1 MPHSYLCCL
10 QYRARWRWE
19 GVFKGRWGP
28 SKSFALSILL
38 SLLLSTQEVP
48 GRDPSGK
55 WGWKV
60 LRFHVKLC
68 VVSDPATRGSPGNN
82 QAEKALLS
90 HSTLVAKHTAVCAIR
105 QPSLSHYIQLEHVT
119 GKLPQQS
126 YGATQQQ
133 TFDWGRHGE
142 M

>member
-1 MPHSYLCCL
+1 MTEPGAAFLSVLSTVSGQVAL
-10 QYRARWRWE
+10 A
-19 GVFKGRWGP
+19 GGIKGRCGP

-90 HSTLVAKHTAVCAIR
+90 HSTLVTKHATVFAI
-105 QPSLSHYIQLEHVT
+105 S
-119 GKLPQQS
+119 
-126 YGATQQQ
+126 
-133 TFDWGRHGE
+133 
-142 M
+142 